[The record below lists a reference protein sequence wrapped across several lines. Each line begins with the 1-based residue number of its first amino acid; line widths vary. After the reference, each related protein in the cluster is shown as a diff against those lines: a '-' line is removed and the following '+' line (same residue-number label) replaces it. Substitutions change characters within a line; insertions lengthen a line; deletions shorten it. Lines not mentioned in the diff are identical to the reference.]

1 MCKQAVDRRVL
12 FGSKHFLPR
21 IPSALFWLSY
31 QQQLWQEIGVCENY
45 NENWLLSNLSSA
57 NSEYDKTYYR
67 SVVIVVVFETNSRH
81 AKCMQRLLILLFL
94 PQGREANMEQTI
106 SVSLVT
112 VLDSL
117 DIMSDTKEQ
126 DHMTSK
132 SAFLSCEKIFS
143 HFEEGGGNFDFLLF
157 CCYVRGRSWPRNLS
171 FGPLLLVITSHD

>member
-1 MCKQAVDRRVL
+1 
-12 FGSKHFLPR
+12 
-21 IPSALFWLSY
+21 
-31 QQQLWQEIGVCENY
+31 
-45 NENWLLSNLSSA
+45 
-57 NSEYDKTYYR
+57 
-67 SVVIVVVFETNSRH
+67 
-81 AKCMQRLLILLFL
+81 MQRLLILLFL

-143 HFEEGGGNFDFLLF
+143 H
-157 CCYVRGRSWPRNLS
+157 
-171 FGPLLLVITSHD
+171 